1 MKIKL
6 LEILVC
12 PTCKGKLELNI
23 KNTESKDDENIIEG
37 TLICKICPT
46 QYEIKNSIP
55 NLMPYK

>member
-12 PTCKGKLELNI
+12 PTCKGKLELNT
-23 KNTESKDDENIIEG
+23 KNIESKDDGNIIEG
-37 TLICKICPT
+37 TLICKICSAKYKIEKT
-46 QYEIKNSIP
+46 IP